1 MNLET
6 PILPMKETTS
16 QPNSE
21 GRRTLSDNYTESENQ
36 IKRFRQPA
44 RMIVGAV
51 DGTVTYL
58 KTKSLEKYEK
68 EEGETAFASLL
79 YEEGAMLSAR
89 LLVLLWIITVLS
101 ARIGEYFEARKRD
114 AEERKRSAPPTLAP
128 QAPPPERRE

>member
-1 MNLET
+1 MKT
-6 PILPMKETTS
+6 PTSPTT
-16 QPNSE
+16 SE
-21 GRRTLSDNYTESENQ
+21 GRRTLSDNYTESEAQ

-58 KTKSLEKYEK
+58 KTKPLEKYEK

-89 LLVLLWIITVLS
+89 LLVLLWVITVLS
-101 ARIGEYFEARKRD
+101 ARIGEYFENRKRE
-114 AEERKRSAPPTLAP
+114 AEERKRQAPPTLVP
-128 QAPPPERRE
+128 QASPDKRE